1 MLERLAQMF
10 FVWMR
15 PETPGRPRA
24 PAPILAPTPAPVQ
37 RPAPPAKARASRR
50 PKAAR
55 KPSPRVQAYEHVVA
69 AMLAQYGVKVRKWR
83 KNMSGIARETRFEDG
98 RIVRTLESP
107 RPRTPLSMA
116 IFLHE
121 IGHHAIG
128 FGVYKPRCLEEYHA
142 WKFALDQME
151 AHGLEITDK
160 VRDRMRRSLEYAV
173 GKASR
178 RGLRELPPE
187 LHPFAA
193 QRRSTGTA

>member
-10 FVWMR
+10 FDWIR
-15 PETPGRPRA
+15 PQTRERSRA
-24 PAPILAPTPAPVQ
+24 PTRAKRPPPA
-37 RPAPPAKARASRR
+37 AKARAARR

-55 KPSPRVQAYEHVVA
+55 KPSPRVQEYERVVA

-83 KNMSGIARETRFEDG
+83 KSMSGIARETRFEDG
-98 RIVRTLESP
+98 RIIRTLESP

-128 FGVYKPRCLEEYHA
+128 FDAYKPRCLEEYHA
-142 WKFALDQME
+142 WKFAIDQME
-151 AHGLEITDK
+151 AHGLEISDK

-173 GKASR
+173 YKANR
-178 RGLRELPPE
+178 RGLREVPPE
-187 LHPFAA
+187 LRPFAPK
-193 QRRSTGTA
+193 RRASGTP